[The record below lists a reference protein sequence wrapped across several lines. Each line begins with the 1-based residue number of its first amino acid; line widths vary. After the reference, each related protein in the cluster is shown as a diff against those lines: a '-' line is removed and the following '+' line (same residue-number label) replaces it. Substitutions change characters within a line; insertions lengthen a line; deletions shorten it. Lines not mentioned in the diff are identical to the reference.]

1 MADICITA
9 QDDLPGPDGDEPY
22 VLFVNQTEYGNARY
36 RFAGL
41 RLPAHQRAFGPARPQ
56 EVHGPAVQ
64 AGGQA
69 PCRCRRAGSRTSR
82 CYSVFAYFGLCQDVY
97 ARSLTN

>member
-1 MADICITA
+1 MADICITI

-41 RLPAHQRAFGPARPQ
+41 RLPAHQRALGPARPQ
-56 EVHGPAVQ
+56 
-64 AGGQA
+64 
-69 PCRCRRAGSRTSR
+69 
-82 CYSVFAYFGLCQDVY
+82 
-97 ARSLTN
+97 

>member
-1 MADICITA
+1 MSQFHITT

-41 RLPAHQRAFGPARPQ
+41 RLPAHQRALGPA
-56 EVHGPAVQ
+56 
-64 AGGQA
+64 
-69 PCRCRRAGSRTSR
+69 
-82 CYSVFAYFGLCQDVY
+82 
-97 ARSLTN
+97 